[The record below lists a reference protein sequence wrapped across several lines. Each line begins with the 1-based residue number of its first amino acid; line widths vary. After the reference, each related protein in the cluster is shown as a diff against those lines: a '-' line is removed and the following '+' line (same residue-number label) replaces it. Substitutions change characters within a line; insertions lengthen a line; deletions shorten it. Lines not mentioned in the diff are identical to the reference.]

1 MIREDLVS
9 SAIAFLQDPS
19 VAASPIEKR
28 KAFLQSKNLTEEEV
42 SVALAR
48 AGEDQ
53 SYSTP
58 STQYSPPNYTYN
70 NTQSVRQSPQ
80 APYGYGYG
88 SYQSGVWG
96 QQPPELPR
104 RDWRDWFIMATVT
117 GGVSYGLYTVAKRY
131 VMPLISPPTP
141 PQLEQDKASI
151 DASFSRAFSL
161 IDQLATDT
169 ATLKSAEAE
178 RTERLDTAL
187 QEVEAVIS
195 ELKAA
200 NKRREDD
207 SRRIGDEVRGLKEM
221 IPKALEGWKAE
232 EDVKLKELGAGLK
245 SLKILVGNRVGGDQS
260 TTIAPGRPSQFSER
274 IGASGSSTPRE
285 SMSQAPPYTAPTYT
299 LNGVSEKQDETSSSV
314 TPSSAPAHAPGV
326 NVPKREVT
334 SPFKFDSRPGG
345 RATIPA
351 WQMAAA
357 NNSKATKIPAPET
370 AKVDGSAE
378 GSEASV
384 DA

>member
-1 MIREDLVS
+1 
-9 SAIAFLQDPS
+9 
-19 VAASPIEKR
+19 
-28 KAFLQSKNLTEEEV
+28 
-42 SVALAR
+42 
-48 AGEDQ
+48 
-53 SYSTP
+53 
-58 STQYSPPNYTYN
+58 
-70 NTQSVRQSPQ
+70 
-80 APYGYGYG
+80 
-88 SYQSGVWG
+88 
-96 QQPPELPR
+96 
-104 RDWRDWFIMATVT
+104 
-117 GGVSYGLYTVAKRY
+117 
-131 VMPLISPPTP
+131 MPLISPPTP
-141 PQLEQDKASI
+141 TQLEQDKASI

-161 IDQLATDT
+161 IDQLANDT
-169 ATLKSAEAE
+169 ATLKSAEEE
-178 RTERLDTAL
+178 RTERLDSAL

-221 IPKALEGWKAE
+221 IPKALEGWKAA

-260 TTIAPGRPSQFSER
+260 TTTPPGRPSQFSER
-274 IGASGSSTPRE
+274 MGANGSSTPKDPVP
-285 SMSQAPPYTAPTYT
+285 QALSNSVPSYT
-299 LNGVSEKQDETSSSV
+299 LTSTIEKQGENSASSPSSSA
-314 TPSSAPAHAPGV
+314 SAPAPGV

-345 RATIPA
+345 RAAIPA

-357 NNSKATKIPAPET
+357 SNSKATKIPAPEP

-384 DA
+384 DT